1 MAVKMKNETGV
12 IDSNAVTPLHVP
24 ELHGNEWKYVKECL
38 DTGWVSSVGP
48 FVERFEKDLAKFVG
62 TKFAVATVNG
72 TAAIHVSLLVAG
84 VAADDEVLVPSLT
97 FIAPANAVR
106 YIGAWPVL
114 IDVERK
120 HWQMDADKTIDF
132 LEHKCVWKDNALY
145 NKSTGRRV
153 KAILPVH
160 ILGNPVDMDPILA
173 AAKKYNL
180 TVIEDATESLGAKY
194 KGRLLGTLGGIAS
207 FSFNGNK
214 IITTGGGGMIVTDN
228 EEWAKHAKYL
238 TTQAKDDPI
247 EYIHKETG
255 YNYRLTNLLA
265 AVGCAQLEQL
275 PEFILAK
282 RRTAANYLKALT
294 GIPGI
299 TPMSEAEWA
308 YSTFWLFT
316 ILVDPKIY
324 GMDSR
329 ALMQKMS
336 QANIQTRPLWQA
348 LHRSPSL
355 ANCGHFD
362 CPVADD
368 LNRMALSLPCSV
380 GLKDEEFQRV
390 IDVLTE
396 NKNAK

>member
-1 MAVKMKNETGV
+1 
-12 IDSNAVTPLHVP
+12 
-24 ELHGNEWKYVKECL
+24 
-38 DTGWVSSVGP
+38 
-48 FVERFEKDLAKFVG
+48 
-62 TKFAVATVNG
+62 
-72 TAAIHVSLLVAG
+72 
-84 VAADDEVLVPSLT
+84 LT

-120 HWQMDADKTIDF
+120 HWQMDADKVIDF
-132 LEHKCVWKDNALY
+132 LENKCVWRDDALY
-145 NKSTGRRV
+145 NNSTGRRV
-153 KAILPVH
+153 KAILPVD
-160 ILGNPVDMDPILA
+160 ILGHPVDMDPILA

-180 TVIEDATESLGAKY
+180 AVVEDATESLGAKY
-194 KGRLLGTLGGIAS
+194 KGRLLGTLGGITS

-228 EEWAKHAKYL
+228 EEWARHAKYL

-247 EYIHKETG
+247 EYVHKETG

-282 RRTAANYLKALT
+282 RRTAANYLKALA

-316 ILVDPKIY
+316 ILVDPKVY
-324 GMDSR
+324 GIDSR
-329 ALMQKMS
+329 ALMKKML
-336 QANIQTRPLWQA
+336 QANIQTRPLWQV

-368 LNRMALSLPCSV
+368 LYRMALSLPCSV
-380 GLKDEEFQRV
+380 GLKDEEFQHV
-390 IDVLTE
+390 VDVLTE